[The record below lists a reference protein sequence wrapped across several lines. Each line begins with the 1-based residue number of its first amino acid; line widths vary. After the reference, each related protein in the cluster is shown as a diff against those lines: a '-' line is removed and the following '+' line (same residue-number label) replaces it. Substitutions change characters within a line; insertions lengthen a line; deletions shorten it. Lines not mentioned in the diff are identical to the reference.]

1 MNLQENIQRI
11 KEVMGIKES
20 FVAGVWGDEDD
31 NYSVDKLVNLVKDR
45 KPEEMNIDDIIDKNK
60 DLETKEGNF
69 YKNIIEPTELF
80 KKRTMKAN
88 TKYPIMISQE
98 GWIIDGSH
106 RVAKQKWQGK
116 NKIKVHIISKK
127 DLKLAKITDDDELKK
142 SQNIKY

>member
-1 MNLQENIQRI
+1 
-11 KEVMGIKES
+11 
-20 FVAGVWGDEDD
+20 
-31 NYSVDKLVNLVKDR
+31 
-45 KPEEMNIDDIIDKNK
+45 
-60 DLETKEGNF
+60 
-69 YKNIIEPTELF
+69 
-80 KKRTMKAN
+80 MKAN

-116 NKIKVHIISKK
+116 NKFKVHIISKK